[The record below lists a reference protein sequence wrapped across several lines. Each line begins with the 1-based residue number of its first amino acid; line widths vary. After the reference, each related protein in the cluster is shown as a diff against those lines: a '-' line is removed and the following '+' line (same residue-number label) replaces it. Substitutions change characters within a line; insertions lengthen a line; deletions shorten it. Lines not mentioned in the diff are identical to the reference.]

1 MKRVFALLLAVTM
14 LAAGCGRKDEAGS
27 GAASIVPSNALAF
40 VSVSLDPANDQKQ
53 NLQGVLA
60 KFPELNSE
68 EEFSAQVD
76 ALLTSL
82 FEGSGLTYA
91 EDIKPWLGKEVALVV
106 LPPKD
111 QGEGAEPLRALL
123 IETTDKEAAQA
134 ALDKG
139 AREGEFEAGDY
150 KIVGNYVVYLG
161 LDQPAAEQTATLAAI
176 ESQAAGDKAPL
187 AEADNFRNVVEKVHS
202 PRLAL
207 GWWNFEATFGLLGES
222 FAIPG
227 FDQLVEDAK
236 AQGGGGNFA
245 FALYA
250 EPDALALEGVTD
262 GTGKASEFSGVP
274 KLTRGLPADTLGAVT
289 AFGLGRQ
296 ISEGLKGVAET
307 DADVAQE
314 LKGFLDQMKLA
325 TGLDLEQ
332 DILSWM
338 NGEAVLAAGKVG
350 PGGIPEI
357 GILVEP
363 TDKAKAEAGFLKIK
377 DAAERTLGVPLTAG
391 DLEGTTSYA
400 IPEAI
405 EEGLQP
411 AMGLLPDR
419 FILASSPEYLK
430 TLARS
435 SSPGFGGTSEY
446 REVAGTSDEPVSAQ
460 IVVRLGAVRE
470 AILAVLSPETKAGY
484 EADVAPWVEPLR
496 ALLLRAFPDEGGK
509 FEMKITTD

>member
-1 MKRVFALLLAVTM
+1 VTT
-14 LAAGCGRKDEAGS
+14 RSS
-27 GAASIVPSNALAF
+27 GTTWCT
-40 VSVSLDPANDQKQ
+40 
-53 NLQGVLA
+53 
-60 KFPELNSE
+60 
-68 EEFSAQVD
+68 SAW
-76 ALLTSL
+76 TSL
-82 FEGSGLTYA
+82 RRSRPPRWRPSSRRPPATRR
-91 EDIKPWLGKEVALVV
+91 PW
-106 LPPKD
+106 P
-111 QGEGAEPLRALL
+111 RR
-123 IETTDKEAAQA
+123 TT
-134 ALDKG
+134 
-139 AREGEFEAGDY
+139 
-150 KIVGNYVVYLG
+150 
-161 LDQPAAEQTATLAAI
+161 
-176 ESQAAGDKAPL
+176 S
-187 AEADNFRNVVEKVHS
+187 VHS

-227 FDQLVEDAK
+227 FDKLVEDAT

-470 AILAVLSPETKAGY
+470 AVLAVLSPETKADY

>member
-1 MKRVFALLLAVTM
+1 MKRVFAMLLAVTM

-27 GAASIVPSNALAF
+27 GAASLVPANALAF
-40 VSVSLDPANDQKQ
+40 VSVSLDPANDQKR

-60 KFPELNSE
+60 KFPELDSE
-68 EEFSAQVD
+68 EEFSGQVD
-76 ALLTSL
+76 ALLTGL
-82 FEGSGLTYA
+82 FEGSGLAYA
-91 EDIKPWLGKEVALVV
+91 EDIKAWLGKEVAFVV

-111 QGEGAEPLRALL
+111 QGEGAEPLLALL
-123 IETTDKEAAQA
+123 IETTDTEAAQA

-139 AREGEFEAGDY
+139 AREGEFESGDY
-150 KIVGNYVVYLG
+150 KIVGNHVVFLG
-161 LDQPAAEQTATLAAI
+161 QDRTADRAAALAAI

-187 AEADNFRNVVEKVHS
+187 AETDAFRNVVDKVHS

-207 GWWNFEATFGLLGES
+207 GWWNAEATFGLLGES

-227 FDQLVEDAK
+227 FDQIIEDAEG
-236 AQGGGGNFA
+236 QGGGGNFA

-250 EPDALALEGVTD
+250 EPDQLALEGVTD
-262 GTGKASEFSGVP
+262 ATGKASEFSGVP
-274 KLTRGLPADTLGAVT
+274 RLTRGLPADTLGAIT
-289 AFGLGRQ
+289 AFGVGSQ
-296 ISEGLKGVAET
+296 VSEGLRGVAET

-314 LKGFLDQMKLA
+314 IKGFLDQMKLA

-332 DILSWM
+332 DVLSWM
-338 NGEAVLAAGKVG
+338 NGEAVIAAGKVG
-350 PGGIPEI
+350 PLGIPDI

-363 TDKAKAEAGFLKIK
+363 TDRAKAEAGFLKIK
-377 DAAERTLGVPLTAG
+377 DAAERTLGVPLATG

-411 AMGLLPDR
+411 AMGLLADR

-435 SSPGFGGTSEY
+435 ASPGFGGTSEY
-446 REVAGTSDEPVSAQ
+446 REIAGSGDEPVSAQ
-460 IVVRLGAVRE
+460 VVVRLAAVRE
-470 AILAVLSPETKAGY
+470 AIVAALPPDAKATY
-484 EADVAPWVEPLR
+484 EAEVRPWVEPLR
-496 ALLLRAFPDEGGK
+496 TLLMRAFPDDGGK
-509 FEMKITTD
+509 FEMRITTD